1 MGTHPIFE
9 SDFDCLTDTFR
20 ILLVVYLN
28 QLYKAAL
35 HLIKMVKGDR
45 QAWKAAYFE
54 KASKLLNQYERIFI
68 CDADNVSSKQF
79 QDIRTGMRGHGDIL
93 MGKNTMMKKVIK
105 DCAAS
110 NPALEKLLPLVRQNV
125 GFVMTNGDLKEVRD
139 LIQSY
144 KVPASARSGAISP
157 IDVSVPAQATTLG
170 PEKTSFFQALS
181 IPTKITRGL
190 IGITAKVDLL
200 TAGDKVGQSEATLL
214 TMLNIR
220 PFEYGFDI
228 LHVYDSGSVF
238 APCILDITEED
249 IRSRFCAG
257 VANLALSPCQL
268 VIQPL
273 PPCPTPSPT
282 VSRTSWPLP
291 PPPKSSSPR
300 SSSSRLTW
308 PIHLP
313 SPLPPQLRKP
323 PLRRLPP
330 PHQSRNRRS
339 PMMTWALTC
348 SVKSNRSM
356 TFPK

>member
-1 MGTHPIFE
+1 
-9 SDFDCLTDTFR
+9 
-20 ILLVVYLN
+20 
-28 QLYKAAL
+28 
-35 HLIKMVKGDR
+35 MVKGDR

-190 IGITAKVDLL
+190 IEITAKVDLL
-200 TAGDKVGQSEATLL
+200 RSGTKVGQSEATLL
-214 TMLNIR
+214 NMLNIR

-238 APCILDITEED
+238 APSILDITEAD
-249 IRSRFCAG
+249 IRAKFCAG
-257 VANLALSPCQL
+257 VANLAAVSLNIGYPTIASVPHSIANGFKNLMAIAAATEIEFPEVEQL
-268 VIQPL
+268 KAYL
-273 PPCPTPSPT
+273 ADPSAFAVEAAPAAAADAT
-282 VSRTSWPLP
+282 EEAPAAAEESEESDDD
-291 PPPKSSSPR
+291 
-300 SSSSRLTW
+300 
-308 PIHLP
+308 
-313 SPLPPQLRKP
+313 
-323 PLRRLPP
+323 
-330 PHQSRNRRS
+330 
-339 PMMTWALTC
+339 MGFDM
-348 SVKSNRSM
+348 
-356 TFPK
+356 FG